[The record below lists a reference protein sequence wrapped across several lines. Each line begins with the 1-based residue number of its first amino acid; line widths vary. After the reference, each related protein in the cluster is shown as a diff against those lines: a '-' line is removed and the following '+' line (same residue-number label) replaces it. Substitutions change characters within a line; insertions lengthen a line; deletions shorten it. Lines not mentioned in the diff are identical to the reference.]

1 MIKEMNYKIVLRI
14 DDGYTIEDLPVA
26 LFHSSGSAIVSA
38 NALNEINDFDNQ
50 EYIVL
55 EIEIDEK
62 RELNYKLNF

>member
-1 MIKEMNYKIVLRI
+1 MIKEIIYKIVLRI
-14 DDGYTIEDLPVA
+14 DDGYTIEDIPVA